1 MVKLKDFIE
10 IAPNIIEPYL
20 CSVMIETEDEYF
32 GTTMKTVLKHF
43 SNISQL
49 KDYYDY
55 EIFGFD
61 QDFNFGEIEEQ
72 YISLRK
78 IV

>member
-1 MVKLKDFIE
+1 
-10 IAPNIIEPYL
+10 
-20 CSVMIETEDEYF
+20 MIETEDEYF

-43 SNISQL
+43 SNISQP

-61 QDFNFGEIEEQ
+61 QELNYGEVDQQ